1 MDMVQI
7 KENVRSSQKEK
18 GYICNGMCHAHLQ
31 VGVFGSISLALSL
44 VRGQHLPRYTESGA
58 FPSIF
63 YCLSSWLF
71 LSLSKIIYNFS
82 NILNFFIIIWVC
94 DQISISYNSLRYTFV
109 VTKATS
115 FQHKTSQYGIRK

>member
-7 KENVRSSQKEK
+7 KENMRSSQKKKK
-18 GYICNGMCHAHLQ
+18 GYICNDMCHAHLQ

-63 YCLSSWLF
+63 HCLSSWRF
-71 LSLSKIIYNFS
+71 LLLSKIMGLF
-82 NILNFFIIIWVC
+82 
-94 DQISISYNSLRYTFV
+94 
-109 VTKATS
+109 
-115 FQHKTSQYGIRK
+115 G

>member
-1 MDMVQI
+1 MVMLQI
-7 KENVRSSQKEK
+7 KENVRSSQKK
-18 GYICNGMCHAHLQ
+18 KKYICNGMCHAHLQ

-82 NILNFFIIIWVC
+82 NILNFFFIIWVC
-94 DQISISYNSLRYTFV
+94 
-109 VTKATS
+109 VTKLAFLITVLDTLS
-115 FQHKTSQYGIRK
+115 LLQKLHHSNTKQVSMG